1 MRNDRTFLAILI
13 GLAIAGLAGL
23 VGCSAPGVSPVSPAP
38 TSPAPASTAAS
49 QPGVGPTAAL
59 GGRDAWLVVG
69 RKGAPDLEVILASTA
84 EQDYALPNGIPD
96 ETWGHIFSTS
106 TDGARTTLTH
116 LVVQPGF
123 GGPQTVI
130 DGAWRLPTIGLDPT
144 PVGVSSNASESPNGA
159 TVVLVEDVPVGT
171 ARTTSRFAVLRHT
184 PTGEPVS
191 RVIELHGSFDYD
203 AISPDGSS
211 LYVVEHLA
219 GQAEGRYQV
228 RAVDVAT
235 GSLRDAIIA
244 DKRNVGEAMA
254 GWPIAQIRRSDGVVL
269 TLYRGTEHPFIHALN
284 TAEGWAVCID
294 LPASRDDA
302 SAALDWGLAAAPDG
316 QAVFAVNA
324 TLGVAVDVNPTD
336 LTVRRTASL
345 QPPAT
350 GSVVLAKFGHGDVGP
365 AGRRVVVAPDG
376 HTIFAAGSTG
386 ILALDTARLT
396 ESRRLLEGTAVAGLG
411 LTPDARTLYA
421 LEGSG
426 GIVVLD
432 ATSGDVIGRVP
443 VDGFDRLLAV
453 VPW

>member
-1 MRNDRTFLAILI
+1 MRTDRTTFAILL
-13 GLAIAGLAGL
+13 GLAIAAIAGL
-23 VGCSAPGVSPVSPAP
+23 VGCSAANAPKP
-38 TSPAPASTAAS
+38 TSSGTTTTAAT
-49 QPGVGPTAAL
+49 PGVGPTAAL

-84 EQDYALPNGIPD
+84 EQDYVLPNGVPD
-96 ETWGHIFSTS
+96 ETWGHLFATTS
-106 TDGARTTLTH
+106 DGFRTTLTH

-123 GGPQTVI
+123 GGPESAI
-130 DGAWRLPTIGLDPT
+130 DGAWRLPTIGFDPT
-144 PVGVSSNASESPNGA
+144 PVGVSANAAESPNAA
-159 TVVLVEDVPVGT
+159 TVVLVEDVPAGT
-171 ARTTSRFAVLRHT
+171 ARTSSRFAILRHT
-184 PTGEPVS
+184 PTGEPLS
-191 RVIELHGSFDYD
+191 RVIELRGSFDYD

-219 GQAEGRYQV
+219 GAPEGRYQV

-235 GSLRDAIIA
+235 GVLRDAIIA
-244 DKRNVGEAMA
+244 DKRNIGEAMA
-254 GWPIAQIRRSDGVVL
+254 GWPIAQVRRPEGIVF
-269 TLYRGTEHPFIHALN
+269 TLYRGAEHPFIHALN

-294 LPASRDDA
+294 LPASRNDA
-302 SAALDWGLAAAPDG
+302 VAALDWGLAPAPDG

-324 TLGVAVDVNPTD
+324 TLGVAVDVNPMD
-336 LTVRRTASL
+336 LTVRRTATL

-350 GSVVLAKFGHGDVGP
+350 GSIVLAKFGHGDVGP

-376 HTIFAAGSTG
+376 RTLFAAGSSG

-396 ESRRLLEGTAVAGLG
+396 ESRRLLDGTAVAALG
-411 LTPDARTLYA
+411 LTPDGRTIYA

-432 ATSGDVIGRVP
+432 ATSGDVVGRVP
-443 VDGFDRLLAV
+443 EDGFDRLLAV

>member
-1 MRNDRTFLAILI
+1 MRTDRTTFAILI
-13 GLAIAGLAGL
+13 GLAIAALVGL
-23 VGCSAPGVSPVSPAP
+23 VGCSAANAPKP
-38 TSPAPASTAAS
+38 TSSDATTTAAT
-49 QPGVGPTAAL
+49 PGVGPTAAL

-84 EQDYALPNGIPD
+84 EQDYVLPNGVPD
-96 ETWGHIFSTS
+96 ETWGHLFATTS
-106 TDGARTTLTH
+106 DGSRTTLTH

-123 GGPQTVI
+123 GGPETVI
-130 DGAWRLPTIGLDPT
+130 DGAWRLATIGFDPT
-144 PVGVSSNASESPNGA
+144 PVGVSANAAESPNAA
-159 TVVLVEDVPVGT
+159 TVVLVEDVPAAT
-171 ARTTSRFAVLRHT
+171 ARASSRFAILRHT
-184 PTGEPVS
+184 PTGESFS
-191 RVIELHGSFDYD
+191 RIIELHGSFDYD

-219 GQAEGRYQV
+219 GAPEGRYQV

-235 GSLRDAIIA
+235 GVLRDAIIA
-244 DKRNVGEAMA
+244 DKRNIGEAMA
-254 GWPIAQIRRSDGVVL
+254 GWPIAQVRRPDGIVF
-269 TLYRGTEHPFIHALN
+269 TLYRGAEHPFIHALN

-302 SAALDWGLAAAPDG
+302 AAALDWGLAAAPDG

-336 LTVRRTASL
+336 LTVRRAASL
-345 QPPAT
+345 QPTAT
-350 GSVVLAKFGHGDVGP
+350 GSIVLAKFGHGDVGP
-365 AGRRVVVAPDG
+365 AGRRVIVAPDG
-376 HTIFAAGSTG
+376 RTLFAAGPSG

-396 ESRRLLEGTAVAGLG
+396 ETRRLLEGTAVAALG
-411 LTPDARTLYA
+411 LTPDGRTIYA

-426 GIVVLD
+426 GIVALD
-432 ATSGDVIGRVP
+432 ATSGDVVGRVP